1 MKKTFK
7 GMVAAV
13 MAVFVVVLSIVTAF
27 AVEYDPIQNVTY
39 SYSEKGDCTVDYGDV
54 IWESNAQANNYRFTV
69 NGRIATCTWSTNYP
83 PEKGTYT
90 NVTKYYLNNSALRA
104 KAFYWLYL
112 ENDASIGSQSAKY
125 DSSSVTY
132 WDDIC
137 SALEDADAT
146 GAYSF
151 VHSVLNYLQQ
161 GEVNP
166 YCDDLWNEVVVDF
179 VDHIDHYPDVPQE
192 YRIFYAYPEGE
203 EAQSL
208 MSWEESPHGY
218 IKVVKSS
225 SDTSVTDGNSA
236 YTFKNIEYY
245 VSKNSSDFDTNGS
258 NYLGY
263 IKLNED
269 GMGHSKDGSRATLR
283 FLPPGTYYVKEGY
296 IPNGCGYERNDTV
309 YSVTVTKSHTTT
321 APFVLTVSDTPKTV
335 YGKIVK
341 TSSNP
346 ALTDGNPDYSFEGI
360 RYLFSKSPTDF
371 SAQSSNYLGYVALD
385 RNGVAFTA
393 NGSRN
398 TLKKLAPG
406 TYYVKESYIPSG
418 CNYEPDNT
426 VYAMTFTFDNDRNN
440 LAVLNV
446 CDDPVLNEQPIPV
459 ISITGTKTWD
469 DDNNSDG
476 KRPKSVT
483 VQLYRDDIRIDSF
496 TMSESN
502 GWQYEFNNLEKGY
515 ADNDHGGGFHE
526 YRYDVRENN
535 VEYYTS
541 ESDGNKQDPSDANHY
556 ICDFINHYVSDKLTV
571 SGVKA
576 WDDYNDCMGYRPDKI
591 KVILYR
597 DGVKVDERIADKNNG
612 WTYSFNDLNRYH
624 DGGAVYTY
632 TIGEEPVPGYMVK
645 VNGFDLKNTVNKGSV
660 SLFKGDKNNLPL
672 EGVTFK
678 LFTSAGKAVAS
689 VTNGTVYKFWEL
701 TEDEDSAVYTTDSN
715 GKIHIDD
722 LPYGN
727 YYFEETKTLLGYIP
741 YSEKIRFEI
750 ADSGE
755 PQEVTVDVEN
765 AKMIMPNTGGTG
777 VSYIYMVSVILAGIG
792 LAISCLYYH
801 KKSIMKGH
809 N

>member
-7 GMVAAV
+7 GMIAAV

-54 IWESNAQANNYRFTV
+54 IWESNAQAVNYRFTV

-90 NVTKYYLNNSALRA
+90 NVTKYYLDNSSLRA
-104 KAFYWLYL
+104 KAFYWLYF
-112 ENDASIGSQSAKY
+112 ENDASISSQSAKY

-236 YTFKNIEYY
+236 YSFQNIEYY

-269 GMGHSKDGSRATLR
+269 GVGHSKDGSRATLR

-309 YSVTVTKSHTTT
+309 YSVTITKSHTTT
-321 APFVLTVSDTPKTV
+321 APFVLTVSDSPKTV

-385 RNGVAFTA
+385 SNGVAYTA

-406 TYYVKESYIPSG
+406 TYYVKELIMCHHLIDRGDVDKEHVIELEGEKGKLFFLKEESESHTLKREKSSKKILRNAVALFVGPRYIVIELKGSSLFRVPTKDRSYILFYSHSH
-418 CNYEPDNT
+418 
-426 VYAMTFTFDNDRNN
+426 
-440 LAVLNV
+440 LW
-446 CDDPVLNEQPIPV
+446 V
-459 ISITGTKTWD
+459 IS
-469 DDNNSDG
+469 
-476 KRPKSVT
+476 
-483 VQLYRDDIRIDSF
+483 
-496 TMSESN
+496 
-502 GWQYEFNNLEKGY
+502 
-515 ADNDHGGGFHE
+515 
-526 YRYDVRENN
+526 RENK
-535 VEYYTS
+535 
-541 ESDGNKQDPSDANHY
+541 DY
-556 ICDFINHYVSDKLTV
+556 I
-571 SGVKA
+571 
-576 WDDYNDCMGYRPDKI
+576 
-591 KVILYR
+591 
-597 DGVKVDERIADKNNG
+597 
-612 WTYSFNDLNRYH
+612 
-624 DGGAVYTY
+624 
-632 TIGEEPVPGYMVK
+632 
-645 VNGFDLKNTVNKGSV
+645 
-660 SLFKGDKNNLPL
+660 
-672 EGVTFK
+672 
-678 LFTSAGKAVAS
+678 
-689 VTNGTVYKFWEL
+689 
-701 TEDEDSAVYTTDSN
+701 
-715 GKIHIDD
+715 
-722 LPYGN
+722 
-727 YYFEETKTLLGYIP
+727 
-741 YSEKIRFEI
+741 
-750 ADSGE
+750 
-755 PQEVTVDVEN
+755 
-765 AKMIMPNTGGTG
+765 
-777 VSYIYMVSVILAGIG
+777 
-792 LAISCLYYH
+792 
-801 KKSIMKGH
+801 
-809 N
+809 